1 MNTPSPR
8 PEYEQAIE
16 LLTQSGEYRVI
27 EKYRKPDFY
36 NKEDDSAAPKKRG
49 IFLDVEST
57 GGDYKQ
63 DKIIELEKDYEVEIE
78 ANGIFK
84 LRSEGLVI
92 APFADLDELC
102 RFIKMG

>member
-1 MNTPSPR
+1 MN
-8 PEYEQAIE
+8 
-16 LLTQSGEYRVI
+16 
-27 EKYRKPDFY
+27 
-36 NKEDDSAAPKKRG
+36 NKEKLLQMLNHYDIPILNDK
-49 IFLDVEST
+49 
-57 GGDYKQ
+57 

>member
-1 MNTPSPR
+1 MDIKESLI
-8 PEYEQAIE
+8 QALNRYNIQI
-16 LLTQSGEYRVI
+16 LDDRG
-27 EKYRKPDFY
+27 KY
-36 NKEDDSAAPKKRG
+36 
-49 IFLDVEST
+49 
-57 GGDYKQ
+57 
-63 DKIIELEKDYEVEIE
+63 IELENDYEVEIE